1 MMSNNLVIVE
11 SPAKVKTLK
20 KFLGADY
27 DVKASVGHVRDL
39 PKSKLGVD
47 VDSNYKPQ
55 YSQSADKAKVIKE
68 LKAAARSASRI
79 LLATDPDREG
89 EAISWHLSE
98 ILEIPKDEPVRIQF
112 NEITEKAV
120 KDAIKNP
127 RPIDMALV
135 NAQQARR
142 VLDRLVGY
150 KLSPFLWKKV
160 RRGLSAGRVQ
170 SAALNLIC
178 DREAEIEAFVPQE
191 FWTIEALLEKSTGQK
206 FTAKFVKGRTAK
218 IEDPQLAAKVVE
230 DCSKHQFIVTKV
242 EKKPSQKR
250 PSAPYITSTLQQD
263 AYRKLGLTAKSTM
276 AAAQQLYEGMEVA
289 GQGHIAFITYMRT
302 DSYRVS
308 DEARKAAA
316 DFIAASYG
324 KEYLPPKHRVY
335 TTKAGAQDAHEAIRP
350 VRFDMTPEVV
360 KSMLS
365 RDQLRLYRLIWNR
378 FIASQMADMKLELT
392 NISIDSAGHM
402 FKAQGS
408 RTTFDGFTKIYD
420 YLGNGAEEK
429 DEEQQNLP
437 DLTEG
442 ELLNLVELK
451 PLQRFTEPPARF
463 TEGSLIKSLEEK
475 GVGRPSTYA
484 TIIDTI
490 KKREYVDIKERA
502 FVPTSIGRAVC
513 DVLKSN
519 FQDIVNLDFTADMES
534 KLDSIGESKAEWT
547 SVIDDFYKPFVKK
560 LADAEQSQTRVK
572 IEPALLDEKCPECGR
587 PLAVR
592 RSKFGQF
599 VGCSGYPECKY
610 IKKKEKVLLPFNCP
624 ACGKQMEERVTK
636 YRRKVYS
643 CSGYPGC
650 KFSTWKKPEETKCDV
665 CGSFTVSYG
674 RGKTKVYKCPNPGCT
689 KYEPPKGK
697 EEENSDE

>member
-1 MMSNNLVIVE
+1 MSQNLVIVE

-47 VDSNYKPQ
+47 VESNYAPQ

-68 LKAAARSASRI
+68 LRSAAKAADRI

-98 ILEIPKDEPVRIQF
+98 ILDIPNDQPVRIQF

-120 KDAIKNP
+120 TEAIKNP

-142 VLDRLVGY
+142 ILDRLVGY

-170 SAALNLIC
+170 SAALNIIC
-178 DREAEIEAFVPQE
+178 EREAEIEAFVPQE
-191 FWTIEALLEKSTGQK
+191 FWTIDALLEKKTGQK
-206 FTAKFVKGRTAK
+206 FTAKYYKGKTTK
-218 IEDPQLAAKVVE
+218 IEEPGFAAKVVE
-230 DCSKHQFIVTKV
+230 DCSSAPFTVTKV

-250 PSAPYITSTLQQD
+250 PSAPYITSSLQQD
-263 AYRKLGLTAKSTM
+263 AYRKLGMTAKSTM
-276 AAAQQLYEGMEVA
+276 AATQQLYEGMEVA

-302 DSYRVS
+302 DSYRIA
-308 DEARKAAA
+308 DEARTAAA
-316 DFIAASYG
+316 DFITSNYG
-324 KEYLPPKHRVY
+324 KAYLPPKHRVY
-335 TTKAGAQDAHEAIRP
+335 TTKATAQDAHEAIRP
-350 VRFDMTPEVV
+350 VRFDMTPDNV
-360 KSMLS
+360 KSLLS

-378 FIASQMADMKLELT
+378 FLASQMADMKLELT
-392 NISIDSAGHM
+392 TISIGSAGHL
-402 FKAQGS
+402 FKSQGS
-408 RTTFDGFTKIYD
+408 RTTFDGFTKVYE
-420 YLGNGAEEK
+420 YLNNGTEEK
-429 DEEQQNLP
+429 EEEQQNLP
-437 DLTEG
+437 EVEEG
-442 ELLNLVELK
+442 ELLRLVELK
-451 PLQRFTEPPARF
+451 PLQQFTEPPARF
-463 TEGSLIKSLEEK
+463 TEGSLIKALEEK

-519 FQDIVNLDFTADMES
+519 FQDVVNLDFTADMES

-547 SVIDDFYKPFVKK
+547 SVIDDFYKPFSKK
-560 LADAEQSQTRVK
+560 LTDAEQSQVRVK
-572 IEPALLDEKCPECGR
+572 IEPELLEEKCPECGR
-587 PLAVR
+587 PLAIR

-624 ACGKQMEERVTK
+624 VCGMQIEERMTRYK
-636 YRRKVYS
+636 RKVYS

-650 KFSTWKKPEETKCDV
+650 KFSTWRKPEETKCDE

-674 RGKTKVYKCPNPGCT
+674 RGKSKVYKCPNPGCA

-697 EEENSDE
+697 EEEKSDE